1 MKLMKKLALLLSLA
15 FAATGCGSEAV
26 AGVPETPIQQEAATD
41 AALEVH
47 FIDVGQADCALLV
60 SDGHYMVIDGGNND
74 DADTIVSYLKKEGVK
89 TLDAAVGTHPHEDH
103 IGSLD
108 AIINSFDV
116 KTVYM
121 PKIMHTSQTF
131 EDVLDAIAN
140 KGLKIKAPN
149 PGETFSFNGLPVEIL
164 GPQQE
169 YGDFNNNSIVLKVA
183 AGETSF
189 LFTGDA
195 EEAAEKDILNAGYD
209 LQADVLKV
217 GHHGSSTSTSDAF
230 LQAVSPKYAV
240 ISVGTGNKYGHPEN
254 VTLDKLQSIDAEIYR
269 TDLLGTVVC
278 STDGQNIMFNGVSTN
293 GDSEKTEIA
302 DAPAVAEPTETY
314 KTYIGNKN
322 SKKFHTEDCSSLP
335 AENNRVYLESRE
347 EAISLGYQPCGSCKP

>member
-1 MKLMKKLALLLSLA
+1 MKKLTLLLSLI
-15 FAATGCGSEAV
+15 FAVAGCGSETDA
-26 AGVPETPIQQEAATD
+26 AETQTQQEAAAD

-60 SDGHYMVIDGGNND
+60 ADGHYMVIDGGNND
-74 DADTIVSYLKKEGVK
+74 DADAIVSYLKNQGVK
-89 TLDAAVGTHPHEDH
+89 TLDAVVGTHPHEDH

-116 KTVYM
+116 EAVYM

-149 PGETFSFNGLPVEIL
+149 PGDTISFHGLPVEFL

-169 YGDFNNNSIVLKVA
+169 YGDFNNNSIVLKVT
-183 AGETSF
+183 AGERSF

-195 EEAAEKDILNAGYD
+195 EETAEKDILNAGYD

-230 LQAVSPKYAV
+230 LQAVSPQYAV
-240 ISVGTGNKYGHPEN
+240 ISVGTGNKYGHPEK
-254 VTLDKLQSIDAEIYR
+254 VTLDKLQNIGAEIHR
-269 TDLLGTVVC
+269 TDMEGTVVC
-278 STDGQNIMFNGVSTN
+278 STDGQNILFNGVSTQ
-293 GDSEKTEIA
+293 
-302 DAPAVAEPTETY
+302 TETADMPVAAETTE
-314 KTYIGNKN
+314 TYIGNKN
-322 SKKFHTEDCSSLP
+322 SKKFHTEDCSALP
-335 AENNRVYLESRE
+335 AENNRVYFENRE

>member
-1 MKLMKKLALLLSLA
+1 MKVMKKLTLLLSLI
-15 FAATGCGSEAV
+15 FAVAGCGSETA
-26 AGVPETPIQQEAATD
+26 AAETQIQQEAAAD

-60 SDGHYMVIDGGNND
+60 ADGHYMVIDGGNND
-74 DADTIVSYLKKEGVK
+74 DADAIVSYLKNQGVK
-89 TLDAAVGTHPHEDH
+89 TLDAVVGTHPHEDH

-116 KTVYM
+116 EAVYM

-149 PGETFSFNGLPVEIL
+149 PGDTISFHGLPVEFL

-169 YGDFNNNSIVLKVA
+169 YGDFNNNSIVLKVT
-183 AGETSF
+183 AGERSF

-195 EEAAEKDILNAGYD
+195 EETAEKDILDAGYD

-230 LQAVSPKYAV
+230 LQAVSPQYAV
-240 ISVGTGNKYGHPEN
+240 ISVGTGNKYGHPEK
-254 VTLDKLQSIDAEIYR
+254 VTLDKLQNIGAEIHR
-269 TDLLGTVVC
+269 TDMEGTVVC
-278 STDGQNIMFNGVSTN
+278 STDGQNILFNGVSTQ
-293 GDSEKTEIA
+293 
-302 DAPAVAEPTETY
+302 TETAD
-314 KTYIGNKN
+314 KPVAAETTETYIGNKN
-322 SKKFHTEDCSSLP
+322 SKKFHTEDCSALP
-335 AENNRVYLESRE
+335 AENNRVYFENRE

>member
-1 MKLMKKLALLLSLA
+1 MMKKIALLLSLLLG
-15 FAATGCGSEAV
+15 ATGCGGEMVVDAAKTPMQQAAAV
-26 AGVPETPIQQEAATD
+26 D

-74 DADTIVSYLKKEGVK
+74 DAETIVAYLKNQGVQ
-89 TLDAAVGTHPHEDH
+89 TLDAVVGTHPHEDH

-108 AIINSFDV
+108 TIINSFDV
-116 KTVYM
+116 QAVYM

-149 PGETFSFNGLPVEIL
+149 PGDTISFNGLPVEFF

-169 YGDFNNNSIVLKVA
+169 YSDFNNNSIVLKVT

-195 EEAAEKDILNAGYD
+195 EETAEKDILRAGYD

-240 ISVGTGNKYGHPEN
+240 ISVGTDNKYGHPEK
-254 VTLDKLQSIDAEIYR
+254 VTLDKLKKIDAKVYR
-269 TDLLGTVVC
+269 TDLQGTVVC
-278 STDGQNIMFNGVSTN
+278 TTDGKEVTFRGEQAEG
-293 GDSEKTEIA
+293 GKTEAIGS
-302 DAPAVAEPTETY
+302 VAESTEI
-314 KTYIGNKN
+314 YIGNKN
-322 SKKFHTEDCSSLP
+322 SKKFHTEECSSLP
-335 AENNRVYLESRE
+335 AESNRVYLESRE
-347 EAISLGYQPCGSCKP
+347 EAISLGYEPCGSCKP

>member
-1 MKLMKKLALLLSLA
+1 MKVMKKLTLLLSLI
-15 FAATGCGSEAV
+15 FAVAGCGSETA
-26 AGVPETPIQQEAATD
+26 AAETQTQQEAAAD

-60 SDGHYMVIDGGNND
+60 ADGHYMVIDGGNND
-74 DADTIVSYLKKEGVK
+74 DADAIVSYLKNQGVK
-89 TLDAAVGTHPHEDH
+89 TLDAVVGTHPHEDH

-116 KTVYM
+116 EAVYM

-149 PGETFSFNGLPVEIL
+149 PGDTISFHGLPVEFL

-169 YGDFNNNSIVLKVA
+169 YGDFNNNSIVLKVT
-183 AGETSF
+183 AGERSF

-195 EEAAEKDILNAGYD
+195 EETAEKDILNAGYD

-230 LQAVSPKYAV
+230 LQAVSPQYAV
-240 ISVGTGNKYGHPEN
+240 ISVGTGNKYGHPEK
-254 VTLDKLQSIDAEIYR
+254 VTLDKLQNIGAEIHR
-269 TDLLGTVVC
+269 TDMEGTVVC
-278 STDGQNIMFNGVSTN
+278 STDGQNILFNGVSTQ
-293 GDSEKTEIA
+293 
-302 DAPAVAEPTETY
+302 TETADTPVAAETTE
-314 KTYIGNKN
+314 TYIGNKN
-322 SKKFHTEDCSSLP
+322 SKKFHTEDCSALP
-335 AENNRVYLESRE
+335 AENNRVYFENRE

>member
-1 MKLMKKLALLLSLA
+1 MKVMKKLTLLLSLI
-15 FAATGCGSEAV
+15 FAVAGCGSETA
-26 AGVPETPIQQEAATD
+26 AAETQAQQEAAAD

-60 SDGHYMVIDGGNND
+60 ADGHYMVIDGGNND
-74 DADTIVSYLKKEGVK
+74 DADAIVSYLKNQGVK
-89 TLDAAVGTHPHEDH
+89 TLDAVVGTHPHEDH

-116 KTVYM
+116 EAVYM

-149 PGETFSFNGLPVEIL
+149 PGDTISFHGLPVEFL

-169 YGDFNNNSIVLKVA
+169 YGDFNNNSIVLKVT
-183 AGETSF
+183 AGERSF

-195 EEAAEKDILNAGYD
+195 EETAEKDILDAGYD

-230 LQAVSPKYAV
+230 LQAVSPQYAV
-240 ISVGTGNKYGHPEN
+240 ISVGTGNKYGHPEK
-254 VTLDKLQSIDAEIYR
+254 VTLDKLQNIGAEIHR
-269 TDLLGTVVC
+269 TDMEGTVVC
-278 STDGQNIMFNGVSTN
+278 STDGQNILFNGVSTQ
-293 GDSEKTEIA
+293 
-302 DAPAVAEPTETY
+302 TETADMPVAAETTE
-314 KTYIGNKN
+314 TYIGNKN
-322 SKKFHTEDCSSLP
+322 SKKFHTEDCSALP
-335 AENNRVYLESRE
+335 AENNRVYFENRE

>member
-1 MKLMKKLALLLSLA
+1 MKVMKKLTLLLSLI
-15 FAATGCGSEAV
+15 FAVAGCGSETA
-26 AGVPETPIQQEAATD
+26 AAETQTQQEAAAD

-60 SDGHYMVIDGGNND
+60 ADGHYMVIDGGNND
-74 DADTIVSYLKKEGVK
+74 DADAIVSYLKNQGVK
-89 TLDAAVGTHPHEDH
+89 TLDAVVGTHPHEDH

-116 KTVYM
+116 EAVYM

-149 PGETFSFNGLPVEIL
+149 PGDTISFHGLPVEFL

-169 YGDFNNNSIVLKVA
+169 YGDFNNNSIVLKVT
-183 AGETSF
+183 AGERSF

-195 EEAAEKDILNAGYD
+195 EETAEKDILDAGYD

-230 LQAVSPKYAV
+230 LQAVSPQYAV
-240 ISVGTGNKYGHPEN
+240 ISVGTGNKYGHPEK
-254 VTLDKLQSIDAEIYR
+254 VTLDKLQNIGAKIHR
-269 TDLLGTVVC
+269 TDMEGTVVC
-278 STDGQNIMFNGVSTN
+278 STDGQNILFNGVST
-293 GDSEKTEIA
+293 KTETA
-302 DAPAVAEPTETY
+302 DMPVAAETTE
-314 KTYIGNKN
+314 TYIGNKN
-322 SKKFHTEDCSSLP
+322 SKKFHTEDCSALP
-335 AENNRVYLESRE
+335 AENNRVYFENRE